1 MIVNQLLLVYSS
13 CKLCKKEKLIYTH
26 LFVTMKAISLLDTST
41 IVISEGKNMHVQE
54 HTCIL
59 KTTVQFM
66 HIVRELQN
74 KVIPWHLVISY
85 NLLKLRRTNNTIC

>member
-1 MIVNQLLLVYSS
+1 MRSFYLYVCFINDMIVNQLLLVYSS

-26 LFVTMKAISLLDTST
+26 LFVIMKAISLLDTST

-59 KTTVQFM
+59 KRQQYSLCILCVNYET
-66 HIVRELQN
+66 
-74 KVIPWHLVISY
+74 
-85 NLLKLRRTNNTIC
+85 KLFHGI